1 MGHRFTREPSIIS
14 SVTGQE
20 VDWALWRR
28 APDAFG
34 DRAAQRTGAVGG
46 GCARRFAR
54 RLNGFD
60 VGGEGRLELGPPGRL
75 AWSARWAGRGTI
87 RSATGAGTASAT
99 GSGAARVVPSRAPV
113 VVRKAPQQRPDK
125 QRCRSERR
133 DQEDDREGQ
142 LLHDHDVTEPA
153 VGGSSRIPRSRS
165 ERVRMMDVVCRG
177 RVRARVRGR
186 RARPS
191 TSGCSLRAARGRA
204 RRDSRQ
210 RPLGAGGAHTRSTTD
225 RRHGRPHSP
234 LARTPSCRRS
244 RRQVPNA
251 APPPRGAGLAIG
263 RPSSPSSSRAP
274 IAGRGRRGVAADH
287 PQLAVEHRHAANAE
301 RADGGCRRPAGD
313 SSPYRARRTRPAAG
327 RPVRRRARRRAHCAS

>member
-28 APDAFG
+28 TPDAFG

-75 AWSARWAGRGTI
+75 AWSARWGGRGTI

-113 VVRKAPQQRPDK
+113 VVRKAPQQRPDQ

-133 DQEDDREGQ
+133 NQEDDREGQ

-177 RVRARVRGR
+177 RVRARVCGR

-191 TSGCSLRAARGRA
+191 TSGCSLCAPRGRA
-204 RRDSRQ
+204 RRDTPRTQ
-210 RPLGAGGAHTRSTTD
+210 GRGVVLRTRSSTG
-225 RRHGRPHSP
+225 RPCARPHSP
-234 LARTPSCRRS
+234 PARTPSCRGT
-244 RRQVPNA
+244 RRLPPTLVRRRGGPVSMRGI
-251 APPPRGAGLAIG
+251 PPPG
-263 RPSSPSSSRAP
+263 SSRAP
-274 IAGRGRRGVAADH
+274 IDGRRCRGIAPDH
-287 PQLAVEHRHAANAE
+287 A
-301 RADGGCRRPAGD
+301 CR
-313 SSPYRARRTRPAAG
+313 TIEQ
-327 RPVRRRARRRAHCAS
+327 